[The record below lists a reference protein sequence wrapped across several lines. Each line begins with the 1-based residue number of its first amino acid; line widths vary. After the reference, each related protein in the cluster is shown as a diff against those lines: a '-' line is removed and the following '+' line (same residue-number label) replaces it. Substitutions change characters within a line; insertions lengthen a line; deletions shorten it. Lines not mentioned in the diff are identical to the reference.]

1 MSAVEI
7 CKRESSGW
15 QNGSRFCFYSLFFLT
30 VSFAQSDSSLTINIS
45 AGTEYFDIFRQTSDR
60 SRTVALSKQTY
71 ATLSAMFENDS
82 LSLTYRSIEH
92 YAAFNQNES
101 RFNASL
107 KNSLQSVRLS
117 FASALY
123 FFDYSLALGI
133 PLNTPSHPFYYKAAV
148 FTSPFGSLLN
158 FDVALERS
166 PSHYNNSISFQDFF
180 VPLRDVST
188 TTTISYTIR
197 STPFSDLSSAIHYY
211 ESDENKKGV
220 TTGYGVTTEHQYFGK
235 KISLQYSFSHSTFL
249 QTEIGTEE
257 FRTDLTFKQNDQSF
271 GDLSNGSGK
280 HSTYI
285 AILHTKEL
293 SFPLSIKYSFEQL
306 SLSGV
311 GHFESWPFTS
321 LAASIIANRLN
332 YQISGFIKHH
342 SLETK
347 SNVEFESSSLAITA
361 SYHRISPDA
370 VLEHWE
376 PEFLVFG
383 MKNFTRDPFSIKDI
397 HLAQIGLRYD
407 FPFQGMTLSTFIEQY
422 IPISIT
428 YRKHETISPPAQPS
442 APTDVT
448 HPSTDGGRR
457 FGLTFTTN
465 F

>member
-15 QNGSRFCFYSLFFLT
+15 QNGSRFCFYSLLFLT

-133 PLNTPSHPFYYKAAV
+133 PLNTPSYPFYYKAAI
-148 FTSPFGSLLN
+148 FASPFGSLLN

-197 STPFSDLSSAIHYY
+197 SMPFIDLSSAIHYY

-257 FRTDLTFKQNDQSF
+257 FSTDLTFKQNNQSF

-280 HSTYI
+280 HSTYS
-285 AILHTKEL
+285 ALLHTKEL

-306 SLSGV
+306 SLSGL

-383 MKNFTRDPFSIKDI
+383 MKNFTRDPFSINDI
-397 HLAQIGLRYD
+397 HLIGIGLQYEI
-407 FPFQGMTLSTFIEQY
+407 PFGDLIVSAYLEQY
-422 IPISIT
+422 IPIAIR
-428 YRKHETISPPAQPS
+428 YRERIPTAPPSPSEPTKTSS
-442 APTDVT
+442 APA
-448 HPSTDGGRR
+448 TDGGRR
-457 FGLTFTTN
+457 AGLFFTIN
-465 F
+465 L